1 MTAPAGHAGLTLL
14 HVVGAR
20 PNFMKVAPVL
30 AAGRG
35 HEGVRQILVH
45 TGQHYDAAMSDRFFS
60 DLGLPDPDEHLGV
73 GAGTHAEQ
81 TARIMLGFEPVME
94 RHRPDW
100 VVVYGDVNSTVACAL
115 VAAKRGVR
123 VAHVEAGL
131 RSRDRS
137 MPEELNRIVTDQLAD
152 LLLTPSRD
160 ADQNLAAEGISAA
173 RIRFVGNV
181 MVDTLLTLRH
191 HAVALAMPAQYGLEA
206 GHYAFVTLH
215 RPSNVDHHAVLGE
228 LLDGLAAVAR
238 AMPVVFAVHPRTR
251 QRMVENDL
259 VSRAGRVQLREPLG
273 YLETISLV
281 ESAALVITDSGGL
294 QEETTV
300 LGVPCLTV
308 RPNTERPVTITEG
321 TNRLIGST
329 AAEVIAGFEA
339 VRESPRTGPRRPD
352 GWDGQA
358 GKRIME
364 SLLAAGGMAPGARPP
379 SRATGRSII
388 L

>member
-1 MTAPAGHAGLTLL
+1 MIASDQEGLTLL

-30 AAGRG
+30 AAGRT
-35 HEGVRQILVH
+35 HDAVRQILVH

-73 GAGTHAEQ
+73 GGGTHAEQ

-115 VAAKRGVR
+115 VAAKHGVR

-137 MPEELNRIVTDQLAD
+137 MPEELNRLVTDQLAD

-160 ADQNLAAEGISAA
+160 ADRNLEAEGIPTE

-181 MVDTLLTLRH
+181 MVDTLLALRDR
-191 HAVALAMPAQYGLEA
+191 AAALAMPAHCGLE
-206 GHYAFVTLH
+206 GRDYAFVTLH
-215 RPSNVDHHAVLGE
+215 RPSNVDAPAVLGE
-228 LLDGLAAVAR
+228 LLDGLAAIAR
-238 AMPVVFAVHPRTR
+238 RMPVIFAVHPRTR
-251 QRMVENDL
+251 RQITEHAL
-259 VSRAGRVQLREPLG
+259 ASRAGEVELREPLG

-329 AAEVIAGFEA
+329 AAEMIAGFEA
-339 VRESPRTGPRRPD
+339 VRRSPRGEPRRPE
-352 GWDGQA
+352 GWDGKA
-358 GKRIME
+358 GGRVME
-364 SLLAAGGMAPGARPP
+364 SLLAASGIEPGERTP
-379 SRATGRSII
+379 SRPGGRAVI